1 MNRILLKCSV
11 LDDSNVQRS
20 ITTDLIKSHP
30 NLTLEAEFSNAADA
44 KLYVENNE
52 LDLFFIAVEMTSGS
66 CFEFLDSL
74 ANRPEVIFIASNT
87 KFAFR
92 AFEYDGIDYL
102 QKPIKKDRFL
112 YAVEKGIL
120 RNKITNEPE
129 IELGDYIFVKSNLKK
144 RKVYLNSLKYIQALG
159 DYVKLITT
167 DETFVVL
174 STMKSFENTL
184 PSDDFKR
191 IHKSYIV
198 NLSKITRYNS
208 KAVEL
213 DKEVLPLSRKRKS
226 EFINSL
232 NLRKAV
238 F

>member
-1 MNRILLKCSV
+1 V
-11 LDDSNVQRS
+11 LDESNVQRNV
-20 ITTDLIKSHP
+20 TTDLIKNHP
-30 NLTLEAEFSNAADA
+30 NLTLEAEFNNATEA
-44 KLYVENNE
+44 KQFVEDNE
-52 LDLFFIAVEMTSGS
+52 IDIFFIAVEMASGS
-66 CFEFLDSL
+66 CFEFLDVL
-74 ANRPEVIFIASNT
+74 TVKPEVIFIASDT

-102 QKPIKKDRFL
+102 QRPIKKDRFL

-129 IELGDYIFVKSNLKK
+129 IELGEFIFVKSNLKK

-159 DYVKLITT
+159 DYVKLITN
-167 DETFVVL
+167 DETLVVL
-174 STMKSFENTL
+174 STMKSFENSL
-184 PSDDFKR
+184 PNEDFKR

-198 NLSKITRYNS
+198 NISKITRYNS

-213 DKEVLPLSRKRKS
+213 EKEVLPLSRKRKS
-226 EFINSL
+226 ELINSL